1 MKKILIIVPDGGMLF
16 ESAGIADILMQANRL
31 HPEGAREICYQVKLA
46 TTQPHQVI
54 HGQSGLNLLA
64 DHRLHEIDP
73 REPLDTI
80 MITGRGQNPQEG
92 MAVVDW
98 LRLAAPHARRIV
110 SICGGAMLLAQTGLL
125 DGRRATTH
133 WKLLETMQ
141 AEFPQ
146 IRVEGGPLYIQDE
159 HIWTSGGVSSGFDL
173 TLALVEEDYGFS
185 LARDIAQ
192 DFVMYLRRPGG
203 QLQFSRYNLQQTAT
217 QGPIND
223 LLAWLLENLTA
234 DLSVDKLAEKVAM
247 SPRNFTRV
255 FTRETGASPARYVA
269 EARLAAA
276 RQRLEQT
283 HETLDRIAEQTGF
296 GSSINLRRL
305 FEKLQIVAINDLT
318 DSKTLAHLLKYDS
331 LLGKLD
337 AEVTA
342 GEGGLVVDGKPITVF
357 SERNPASIPWRQCEV
372 DIVIEATGLFT
383 DREKA
388 AVHIHSGG
396 AKRVIISAPGKNDDL
411 TIVMGVNESL
421 YSPDKHY
428 VISNGSCTTNGLAP
442 AAQVLHQHFGI
453 KHGLM
458 NTTHA
463 YTNSQALHDQ
473 PEKDLRGARAAAL
486 SIVPYSSGAAKAL
499 GKVIP
504 ELDGRLTGYSLRVPV
519 PVVSIVDLTVTLER
533 DVTVEEVNNA
543 FREAAAAGP
552 LKGILG
558 YSDEPLVSSDYQ
570 GDPRSSIIDGLS
582 TLVIGGNM
590 VKILAWYD
598 NEWGFSNR
606 LVDLA
611 LMMAKRES

>member
-64 DHRLHEIDP
+64 DHRLHE
-73 REPLDTI
+73 
-80 MITGRGQNPQEG
+80 
-92 MAVVDW
+92 
-98 LRLAAPHARRIV
+98 
-110 SICGGAMLLAQTGLL
+110 
-125 DGRRATTH
+125 
-133 WKLLETMQ
+133 MQ

-305 FEKLQIVAINDLT
+305 FEKQLNLT
-318 DSKTLAHLLKYDS
+318 P
-331 LLGKLD
+331 
-337 AEVTA
+337 
-342 GEGGLVVDGKPITVF
+342 GEY
-357 SERNPASIPWRQCEV
+357 RQRFHC
-372 DIVIEATGLFT
+372 
-383 DREKA
+383 RK
-388 AVHIHSGG
+388 
-396 AKRVIISAPGKNDDL
+396 
-411 TIVMGVNESL
+411 
-421 YSPDKHY
+421 
-428 VISNGSCTTNGLAP
+428 
-442 AAQVLHQHFGI
+442 
-453 KHGLM
+453 
-458 NTTHA
+458 
-463 YTNSQALHDQ
+463 
-473 PEKDLRGARAAAL
+473 
-486 SIVPYSSGAAKAL
+486 
-499 GKVIP
+499 
-504 ELDGRLTGYSLRVPV
+504 
-519 PVVSIVDLTVTLER
+519 
-533 DVTVEEVNNA
+533 
-543 FREAAAAGP
+543 
-552 LKGILG
+552 
-558 YSDEPLVSSDYQ
+558 
-570 GDPRSSIIDGLS
+570 
-582 TLVIGGNM
+582 
-590 VKILAWYD
+590 
-598 NEWGFSNR
+598 
-606 LVDLA
+606 
-611 LMMAKRES
+611 MA

>member
-146 IRVEGGPLYIQDE
+146 IRVE
-159 HIWTSGGVSSGFDL
+159 
-173 TLALVEEDYGFS
+173 EDYGFS

-305 FEKLQIVAINDLT
+305 FEKQLNLT
-318 DSKTLAHLLKYDS
+318 P
-331 LLGKLD
+331 
-337 AEVTA
+337 
-342 GEGGLVVDGKPITVF
+342 GEY
-357 SERNPASIPWRQCEV
+357 RQRFHC
-372 DIVIEATGLFT
+372 
-383 DREKA
+383 RK
-388 AVHIHSGG
+388 
-396 AKRVIISAPGKNDDL
+396 
-411 TIVMGVNESL
+411 
-421 YSPDKHY
+421 
-428 VISNGSCTTNGLAP
+428 
-442 AAQVLHQHFGI
+442 
-453 KHGLM
+453 
-458 NTTHA
+458 
-463 YTNSQALHDQ
+463 
-473 PEKDLRGARAAAL
+473 
-486 SIVPYSSGAAKAL
+486 
-499 GKVIP
+499 
-504 ELDGRLTGYSLRVPV
+504 
-519 PVVSIVDLTVTLER
+519 
-533 DVTVEEVNNA
+533 
-543 FREAAAAGP
+543 
-552 LKGILG
+552 
-558 YSDEPLVSSDYQ
+558 
-570 GDPRSSIIDGLS
+570 
-582 TLVIGGNM
+582 
-590 VKILAWYD
+590 
-598 NEWGFSNR
+598 
-606 LVDLA
+606 
-611 LMMAKRES
+611 MA